1 VFAQV
6 KFPFENEGSIGT
18 IYTIV
23 RSRLESRGELGKAGK
38 GKPKEDNDS
47 TSYSTFLCFGR
58 WEYIYITGSAAPHR
72 PCLSALQGCDLVS
85 LYQENKHASLEKK
98 MLWDTAHRT
107 CVLTPPV
114 YVTCLWGRSL
124 TARLD
129 HRLVTCRWDLCRISR
144 EDVAWRFFYTIL
156 SYRIFLP
163 PL

>member
-58 WEYIYITGSAAPHR
+58 WEYIYHWQRCSPSS
-72 PCLSALQGCDLVS
+72 LSLRSPGLRSGVPIPRKQARLS
-85 LYQENKHASLEKK
+85 RKK
-98 MLWDTAHRT
+98 NAMGHRT
-107 CVLTPPV
+107 QDLRVDTTCIRDLLVGTESNCPAGPP
-114 YVTCLWGRSL
+114 T
-124 TARLD
+124 
-129 HRLVTCRWDLCRISR
+129 
-144 EDVAWRFFYTIL
+144 
-156 SYRIFLP
+156 SYLQVGP
-163 PL
+163 MSN

>member
-1 VFAQV
+1 VFALNNKKKKLVFAQV

-98 MLWDTAHRT
+98 MLWDTVTQDLRVDTT
-107 CVLTPPV
+107 CIRDLLVGTESNCPAGPP
-114 YVTCLWGRSL
+114 T
-124 TARLD
+124 
-129 HRLVTCRWDLCRISR
+129 
-144 EDVAWRFFYTIL
+144 
-156 SYRIFLP
+156 SYLQVGP
-163 PL
+163 MSN